1 MQDIMNVELNY
12 SSDLEGIVERFD
24 KLASELKIPKQNF
37 TQLSSTALELSN
49 FALETGFPS
58 ELIVKGE
65 FNDDMLCNISINLK
79 IDISEGNGSF
89 TGFSKNILS
98 WIRLLGAKIMQDS
111 NTQLQIFT
119 ADLKNINY
127 NTNLAKLNFEELK
140 ETLRYTEAELVSL
153 KRAEAVERV
162 KSQFVANM
170 SHELRTPLNSII
182 GFSEMLEDGI
192 VGDLETDQQEVVKDI
207 LGSAKHLL
215 NLINEILDISK
226 VEAGKMD
233 LSLTIENIQSIC
245 EDTTNQIAPLLMK
258 NKLTINKIY
267 KTDRYTVE
275 VDAFRIKQ
283 VLLNLLSNAIKFSPA
298 NSQIDLVI
306 DERDSNTLM
315 VSISDKGIGIRKED
329 FGKIFKE
336 FSQVDESHTRKY
348 QGTGLGLALS
358 KKLIENHNGMIWFDS
373 EYGKG
378 TTFTFTLPR
387 KQLQQQ

>member
-1 MQDIMNVELNY
+1 M
-12 SSDLEGIVERFD
+12 
-24 KLASELKIPKQNF
+24 
-37 TQLSSTALELSN
+37 
-49 FALETGFPS
+49 
-58 ELIVKGE
+58 
-65 FNDDMLCNISINLK
+65 
-79 IDISEGNGSF
+79 
-89 TGFSKNILS
+89 
-98 WIRLLGAKIMQDS
+98 
-111 NTQLQIFT
+111 
-119 ADLKNINY
+119 
-127 NTNLAKLNFEELK
+127 
-140 ETLRYTEAELVSL
+140 RYTEAELVSL

-192 VGDLETDQQEVVKDI
+192 VGDLEADQQDVVKDI

-233 LSLTIENIQSIC
+233 LSLTIENMQTIC

-258 NKLTINKIY
+258 NKISINKIY
-267 KTDRYTVE
+267 NTDRFTVE

-298 NSQIDLVI
+298 NSQIDLTI
-306 DERDSNTLM
+306 DERDANTLM
-315 VSISDKGIGIRKED
+315 VSVRDKGIGIKKED

-358 KKLIENHNGMIWFDS
+358 KKLIETHNGMIWFDS
-373 EYGKG
+373 EYGNG

-387 KQLQQQ
+387 KQLS